1 MKVNILNTISHVERS
16 LEIPGDELLIGS
28 AIECDLVLEGDGIDD
43 QHLRIAE
50 IDTEYFSK
58 TVRDEYDEIE
68 AVFHPIKNLMISKPK
83 MDELK
88 KLNGPIEVGHYII
101 SFPDRQE

>member
-58 TVRDEYDEIE
+58 TVRDEYDEIP
-68 AVFHPIKNLMISKPK
+68 AVFFPTKSLMIAKPK
-83 MDELK
+83 TEELD
-88 KLNGPIEVGHYII
+88 KLKGPIEIGHYVI
-101 SFPDRQE
+101 SFIDHR